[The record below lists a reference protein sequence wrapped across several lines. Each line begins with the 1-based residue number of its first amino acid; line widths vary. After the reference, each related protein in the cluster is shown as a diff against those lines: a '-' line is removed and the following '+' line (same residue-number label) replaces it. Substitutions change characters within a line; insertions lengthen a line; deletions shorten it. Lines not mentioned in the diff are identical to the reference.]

1 MASLYI
7 PFELDVIEIPS
18 VCVVRYEL
26 IHREVSKRYNLIDWS
41 LRDQY
46 PPRRLSHRQDVVH
59 ARTRLP
65 FFHQH
70 IDVHQHLYVAGVD
83 LCLYERR
90 DRGGD
95 SPRATHRSLPP
106 PATERRLAL
115 LYSLLAR

>member
-41 LRDQY
+41 LRGQY
-46 PPRRLSHRQDVVH
+46 PPRRLSHWHDVVH
-59 ARTRLP
+59 ARTRFS

-70 IDVHQHLYVAGVD
+70 IDVQKHLYVAGVD
-83 LCLYERR
+83 LCLNARR
-90 DRGGD
+90 AKGGGA
-95 SPRATHRSLPP
+95 PRAKHRSLPP
-106 PATERRLAL
+106 PAVEHTCL
-115 LYSLLAR
+115 